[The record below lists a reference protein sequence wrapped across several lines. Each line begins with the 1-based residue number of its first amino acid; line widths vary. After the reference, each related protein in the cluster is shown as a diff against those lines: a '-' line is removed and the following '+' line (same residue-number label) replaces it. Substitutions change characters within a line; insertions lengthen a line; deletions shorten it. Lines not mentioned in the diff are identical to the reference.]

1 MAINSLFGT
10 KGIVAGLTIA
20 LITTMLYFVEIETA
34 EAIPAFARKYQANCA
49 LCHSNEPR
57 LTPFGQKFLSNGY
70 QFPGTQDGDS
80 AGKIVLDGA
89 QGPATVDQLSNMM
102 AVRVRAD
109 ISRSSFNTAP
119 SNTLEDTVIDVPGTV
134 NVYFAGTV
142 TKNISY
148 MLETQIKEILSMDRG
163 YLQFSNVGG
172 VQGAVN
178 VKVGQFDPASLYSFP
193 THRQQINPIGPR
205 LANNASGDEKA
216 EADTITD
223 VYRIPLVPLAF
234 TYKMY
239 GLKSTSGTAT
249 KLLLPFQPSLYNAP
263 SQSGISVHGRPFGD
277 NHGFL
282 YQVGLAQNTD
292 TSGLQRTDTYFM
304 GRYDFDAGGIA
315 TQVSGFYYQAPDAAS
330 FTVMATP
337 ANSQGTTD
345 ITRMGIGARAQ
356 WDEFDIYGTYVTD
369 KIDVSTA
376 MMPSMWEEAGSALS
390 LEGDWRFDPNWMV
403 GVRYDQMSP
412 GGMKAM
418 AIDSSFLALIGKY
431 YPSPNIAFY
440 ASYHQN
446 LEDSTVLMAGAGGQ
460 HPAVNLRNTALLGVD
475 MAF

>member
-1 MAINSLFGT
+1 MGIASLFNR
-10 KGIVAGLTIA
+10 KGIVAALTMTLATGL
-20 LITTMLYFVEIETA
+20 LYFVEIDTA

-49 LCHSNEPR
+49 LCHTNVPR
-57 LTPFGQKFLSNGY
+57 LAPFGQKFLANGY

-80 AGKIVLDGA
+80 ASKIVLDGA

-109 ISRSSFNTAP
+109 ISTSSFDVAP
-119 SNTLEDTVIDVPGTV
+119 STALEDTVIDVPGV
-134 NVYFAGTV
+134 INVYFAGTV
-142 TKNISY
+142 TKNVSY
-148 MLETQIKEILSMDRG
+148 LLETEIEETLGMDRG

-172 VQGAVN
+172 KQGAVN

-193 THRQQINPIGPR
+193 THRQQLNPIGPK
-205 LANNASGDEKA
+205 LTNDASGDEKT
-216 EADTITD
+216 EADTVTD
-223 VYRIPLVPLAF
+223 INRIPLVPLAF

-263 SQSGISVHGRPFGD
+263 SQSGVSVHGRPFGD

-282 YQVGLAQNTD
+282 YQLGFAQNTD
-292 TSGLQRTDTYFM
+292 TSGEQRTDTYVM

-315 TQVSGFYYQAPDAAS
+315 TQVSGFYYQAPEAAS

-337 ANSQGTTD
+337 ANSQGMTD
-345 ITRMGIGARAQ
+345 ITRMGVAARAQ
-356 WDEFDIYGTYVTD
+356 WDEFDVYGTYVTD
-369 KIDVSTA
+369 EIDVSTA
-376 MMPSMWEEAGSALS
+376 MMPSMWEESGSALS

-418 AIDSSFLALIGKY
+418 AIDSSFLAVIGKY

-440 ASYHQN
+440 ARYHQN
-446 LEDSTVLMAGAGGQ
+446 LEDTTVLAAGAGGQ
-460 HPAVNLRNTALLGVD
+460 HPATNLRNTALLGVD